1 MPTMPMTFFKN
12 LEFYTD
18 NDKQHR
24 YHRNQKK
31 KNWSLSVIPT
41 YDIFPKKVS
50 YFKEL
55 TALNVN
61 MNIH

>member
-1 MPTMPMTFFKN
+1 MTFFKN

-31 KNWSLSVIPT
+31 KLVAISYSNLRYISEESVLFQGT
-41 YDIFPKKVS
+41 NCSKCQHEYTLV
-50 YFKEL
+50 L
-55 TALNVN
+55 V
-61 MNIH
+61 